1 MNFLKELLSLSKELV
16 LSFFKFW
23 VSLFN
28 DLYSFRNKLIL
39 VSTLL
44 CIYTIQKEQS
54 NEVII
59 AALGIWNIIIAYYFK
74 KRNESKQMELN
85 AEIEK
90 DEIEES
96 E

>member
-1 MNFLKELLSLSKELV
+1 MNFSKELWS
-16 LSFFKFW
+16 LIKELILAFFKFW
-23 VSLFN
+23 VSLLT
-28 DLYSFRNKLIL
+28 DLHSFRNKLIL

-44 CIYTIQKEQS
+44 CLYTINKEQS

-59 AALGIWNIIIAYYFK
+59 ASLGIWNMIIAYYFK

-85 AEIEK
+85 AEV
-90 DEIEES
+90 EEDALK